1 MMSDRAARGRPGNR
15 HGDRDHETEPQ
26 TVLPGRIRRAAF
38 ASLPHVLRRA
48 GIAAEEPIKVGN
60 ILDRTGILNIYSL
73 KQIQATTM
81 TVDGINAAGGLLG
94 RPLELVFYDS
104 QSDGQYNSSTSPRPW
119 SGTSAW
125 WCTAASPAPR
135 AR

>member
-1 MMSDRAARGRPGNR
+1 MRLSRRQFFQAASGA
-15 HGDRDHETEPQ
+15 
-26 TVLPGRIRRAAF
+26 LAF

-48 GIAAEEPIKVGN
+48 GIAAEDPIKVGN

-73 KQIQATTM
+73 KQIQATAM
-81 TVDGINAAGGLLG
+81 AVDEINAAGGLLG
-94 RPLELVFYDS
+94 RPLELVFYDFPS
-104 QSDGQYNSSTSPRPW
+104 PTASTTRNTSPRRW
-119 SGTSAW
+119 SRTSAW